1 MNYIP
6 LQEKMFYVL
15 FSRILVYFVHS
26 TIDDYYNFEPSYG
39 ETTTEVPKTQEEL
52 VAEMQR
58 ERTEVSQLYSFFF
71 FGGGGQDWFVTYV
84 LHFRNKQTKFQKVPV
99 KILP

>member
-1 MNYIP
+1 
-6 LQEKMFYVL
+6 MFYVL

-58 ERTEVSQLYSFFF
+58 ERTEVSRLYSF
-71 FGGGGQDWFVTYV
+71 GRKDWLVTYV
-84 LHFRNKQTKFQKVPV
+84 LHFGNKLYLKNSH
-99 KILP
+99 LN